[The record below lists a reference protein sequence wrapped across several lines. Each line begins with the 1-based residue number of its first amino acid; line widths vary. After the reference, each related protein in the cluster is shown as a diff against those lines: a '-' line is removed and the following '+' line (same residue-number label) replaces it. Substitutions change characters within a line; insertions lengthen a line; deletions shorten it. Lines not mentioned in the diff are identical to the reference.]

1 MNTAMVRVIRA
12 PIKSPDTDTETMTG
26 SFEFAFVV
34 SSSVGGTDVVDGEAV
49 TVLLGKK
56 INFGY

>member
-49 TVLLGKK
+49 TVLLGK
-56 INFGY
+56 